1 MVILIAQLNKVRNHL
16 ILCML
21 VVLLIAVLAFSSTA
35 PVKSQPNNILS
46 ADTPRR
52 VNIPYFSGGIIWAE
66 SAIFWFGEY
75 ELSLPGS
82 NYADVRVAYTPD
94 ALRIQATVVDYYLWY
109 DDDPQPGDDLA
120 QYDAVSLYLDTYH
133 DRAGIPQNDDY
144 TFLVGARHWEDISQY
159 QRQGRGTGSG
169 WDNTW
174 STDWSG
180 DSWMQW
186 DCNPGPN
193 SNACGIDYGWVAVF
207 TIPWTSL
214 GLSGPPEEGTKWGLG
229 MLLYDRDDQPPAGYV
244 APEYW
249 PETFSANSP
258 ATWGE
263 LHFGYADYQPAAAI
277 PIGTTVIRAT
287 SPTDNTVDDSWMGGG
302 GWCQG
307 GHEGHG
313 EDNHGDDVWL
323 FVGTEIQ
330 PTHFPCFNKSYL
342 RFSLDSIPPGKEII
356 SATLTIHHWGNAGDP
371 GQAQPSWVSLFTITD
386 PWEEMAIQW
395 NNAPLAQENVSASW
409 IYPVDGYAG
418 EPGIPYDWDATQ
430 AVAEAYA
437 EDRPASMAIYG
448 SDTEQHSSKY
458 LRSSEADD
466 WLVEGRPKLT
476 VVWGDPLAVVSKQA
490 MPRWVTNGDMVT
502 YTLNWLGIGQSLTLT
517 DTLPIGLSTPGSLY
531 ASSGAVS
538 YDAGT
543 RLISWTGAPGSGEAV
558 SLTYTTVVQVN
569 GPVFL
574 TNTATLFSQNNS
586 STSSAS
592 VCVDCNIIYLPTI
605 HKIYP

>member
-1 MVILIAQLNKVRNHL
+1 
-16 ILCML
+16 
-21 VVLLIAVLAFSSTA
+21 
-35 PVKSQPNNILS
+35 
-46 ADTPRR
+46 
-52 VNIPYFSGGIIWAE
+52 
-66 SAIFWFGEY
+66 
-75 ELSLPGS
+75 
-82 NYADVRVAYTPD
+82 
-94 ALRIQATVVDYYLWY
+94 
-109 DDDPQPGDDLA
+109 
-120 QYDAVSLYLDTYH
+120 
-133 DRAGIPQNDDY
+133 
-144 TFLVGARHWEDISQY
+144 
-159 QRQGRGTGSG
+159 
-169 WDNTW
+169 
-174 STDWSG
+174 
-180 DSWMQW
+180 
-186 DCNPGPN
+186 
-193 SNACGIDYGWVAVF
+193 
-207 TIPWTSL
+207 
-214 GLSGPPEEGTKWGLG
+214 
-229 MLLYDRDDQPPAGYV
+229 
-244 APEYW
+244 
-249 PETFSANSP
+249 
-258 ATWGE
+258 
-263 LHFGYADYQPAAAI
+263 
-277 PIGTTVIRAT
+277 
-287 SPTDNTVDDSWMGGG
+287 
-302 GWCQG
+302 
-307 GHEGHG
+307 
-313 EDNHGDDVWL
+313 
-323 FVGTEIQ
+323 
-330 PTHFPCFNKSYL
+330 
-342 RFSLDSIPPGKEII
+342 
-356 SATLTIHHWGNAGDP
+356 
-371 GQAQPSWVSLFTITD
+371 
-386 PWEEMAIQW
+386 MAIQW